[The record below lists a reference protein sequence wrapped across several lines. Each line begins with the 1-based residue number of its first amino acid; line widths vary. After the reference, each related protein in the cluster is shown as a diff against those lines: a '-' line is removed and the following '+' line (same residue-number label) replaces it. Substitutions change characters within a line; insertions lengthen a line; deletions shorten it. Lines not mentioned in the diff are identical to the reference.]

1 MLRNNQAIVGVKNQ
15 DKNDL
20 AKIAKVSANTAA
32 KDTSAQNVISGTA
45 FDLKGEYKNRYI
57 AEISKKPVLTLSWDK
72 PQAVSQIQITFDGG
86 NRELTMT
93 SHGSYLKSIIWGPQ
107 PEIIKDFKILGTL
120 PDGKKE
126 IIADVK
132 DNYQRL
138 FRLNFPAKKLAS
150 IDIELL
156 ATNGNSFA
164 RVNEVRIY

>member
-1 MLRNNQAIVGVKNQ
+1 
-15 DKNDL
+15 
-20 AKIAKVSANTAA
+20 
-32 KDTSAQNVISGTA
+32 
-45 FDLKGEYKNRYI
+45 
-57 AEISKKPVLTLSWDK
+57 
-72 PQAVSQIQITFDGG
+72 
-86 NRELTMT
+86 MT